1 MFPQGPPRGL
11 RIAVI
16 VWFVW
21 PLAMLAVVA
30 WSPVLFVVMVIAWF
44 AALGVIVRLSRRE
57 SQRQREELREE
68 SPPSDLGNEA
78 VNKDARDRRGA
89 VPGGPR
95 AIQQRLLLSALVIG
109 LFVSIFFVS
118 GAAIFWLAGCALA
131 VAVGGEIAI
140 ARSTARRE
148 GSSAPSND

>member
-1 MFPQGPPRGL
+1 
-11 RIAVI
+11 
-16 VWFVW
+16 
-21 PLAMLAVVA
+21 
-30 WSPVLFVVMVIAWF
+30 
-44 AALGVIVRLSRRE
+44 
-57 SQRQREELREE
+57 
-68 SPPSDLGNEA
+68 
-78 VNKDARDRRGA
+78 
-89 VPGGPR
+89 
-95 AIQQRLLLSALVIG
+95 VIG